1 MEISSFPNKD
11 FKEMVIT
18 QEKNEGTQ
26 KKFSKDLKKYKNQ
39 SDLNYN
45 IIEIKKYMRGE
56 TYIIKRFKMAEE

>member
-26 KKFSKDLKKYKNQ
+26 KKFSKDLKK
-39 SDLNYN
+39 
-45 IIEIKKYMRGE
+45 I
-56 TYIIKRFKMAEE
+56 